1 VTQPKPTASAPSPI
15 GIAARRL
22 ARAGQALLDL
32 VLPPRCLRCRLR
44 VEAPGTL
51 CAQCWRGMSFLGEP
65 CCACCGLPFPF
76 DPGPADPG
84 PAGSSDNG
92 TGILCA
98 GCLARHPR
106 FDRARSVFIY
116 DDHSRVLVLGFK
128 HGDRLQGVPG
138 FGQWLSRAGA
148 VLLAEADI
156 VAPVPLHWTRLWQ
169 RRYNQSALLARATCA
184 AWRRGGRSSPALIP
198 DLLVRR
204 RRTPSQGR
212 RTRSQRADN
221 VRGAFRLGQ
230 TANVTGKRVLLID
243 DVLTSGATV
252 EECARVLRRAGA
264 AQIDVLTL
272 ARAVRVE

>member
-1 VTQPKPTASAPSPI
+1 MPSLIGTAAS
-15 GIAARRL
+15 RL
-22 ARAGQALLDL
+22 ARLGRGLLDL

-51 CAQCWRGMSFLGEP
+51 CAACWHGMSFLGEP

-76 DPGPADPG
+76 DPGPAEPG
-84 PAGSSDNG
+84 HDA

-98 GCLARHPR
+98 GCLARRPR

-116 DDHSRVLVLGFK
+116 DDHSRSLVLGLK

-138 FGQWLSRAGA
+138 FGQWLARAGA
-148 VLLAEADI
+148 ALMAEADI

-169 RRYNQSALLARATCA
+169 RRYNQSALLARAART
-184 AWRRGGRSSPALIP
+184 AWHRSGQPGPALIP

-221 VRGAFRLGQ
+221 VRGAFRLRQ
-230 TANVTGKRVLLID
+230 AALVKGKRVLLID

-264 AQIDVLTL
+264 VRIDVLTL